1 MLGIWASHK
10 EESSTSAGEAA
21 LGHVRKVPGQQL
33 PVSGPPDGAP
43 APLAVIPAAKRTYAG
58 RWPHQLWRG
67 LLTSTCSKGGVGPP
81 LVDNYAGPYL
91 VLEKGPKF
99 FKLQLGERT
108 EEVSRDRLKPHVGQ
122 VPLAGRW
129 ASTQGAAPRENHKI
143 FPTPEDSE
151 DLWGV

>member
-1 MLGIWASHK
+1 MQSLYSFYVKICKGYFCKEIRKTSTGSCWASEPPIRRSPAHRRVK
-10 EESSTSAGEAA
+10 QPWGTCWRFRDSSC
-21 LGHVRKVPGQQL
+21 LCLVRQTARQRRWRSSQRP
-33 PVSGPPDGAP
+33 SG
-43 APLAVIPAAKRTYAG
+43 RTLR

-99 FKLQLGERT
+99 LELQLGERT

-122 VPLAGRW
+122 VPLAGR
-129 ASTQGAAPRENHKI
+129 
-143 FPTPEDSE
+143 
-151 DLWGV
+151 